1 MKIMIVNS
9 KKKHKSK
16 IILSVIRNL
25 ALDFVLCY
33 YIHYMRKY
41 PINVAWTQG
50 TTPNALYINWGGKK
64 KNFYDKQF
72 TAVTTQKKFQNYN
85 NGKMY
90 I

>member
-25 ALDFVLCY
+25 ALDIVLCY
-33 YIHYMRKY
+33 CIYYMRKY
-41 PINVAWTQG
+41 PIHVGWTQS

>member
-9 KKKHKSK
+9 TKKHKSK
-16 IILSVIRNL
+16 TVLRVIRNL

-33 YIHYMRKY
+33 CIYYMRKY
-41 PINVAWTQG
+41 PIHVAWTQG